1 MKTLTL
7 AQKIGQ
13 IPALEEELAYIC
25 KKAPE
30 KDKECA
36 SYSGKSNQYDPY
48 ENIEDEDDIFKN
60 VAELENTITT
70 AQVTMD
76 SAQSMLDVLQD
87 QIDSLSE
94 QIRERASSFAKE
106 YLAAAEQGQQ
116 EIEAV
121 NKEFEDKLETKDDGS
136 EPDRMVNNNR
146 RWCKKDGFLGI
157 GCREYSHEYKFDN
170 LKWTMARVMFGNGTS
185 NSEGAVDGEL
195 PGIVNDTID
204 ERWFKNNWS
213 QYPRKLSSVGVVR
226 KFVVANG
233 CLSAYGVADGV
244 SYA

>member
-1 MKTLTL
+1 MLQSHIDTFSDRIR
-7 AQKIGQ
+7 AR
-13 IPALEEELAYIC
+13 
-25 KKAPE
+25 APVF
-30 KDKECA
+30 A
-36 SYSGKSNQYDPY
+36 SD
-48 ENIEDEDDIFKN
+48 F
-60 VAELENTITT
+60 
-70 AQVTMD
+70 
-76 SAQSMLDVLQD
+76 
-87 QIDSLSE
+87 
-94 QIRERASSFAKE
+94 R
-106 YLAAAEQGQQ
+106 AAAGKDQQ
-116 EIEAV
+116 KFEPVIKNCEEIL
-121 NKEFEDKLETKDDGS
+121 KPRDDGIN
-136 EPDRMVNNNR
+136 PDRWFINIR

-233 CLSAYGVADGV
+233 CLSAYGVAGGGPNP
-244 SYA
+244 

>member
-1 MKTLTL
+1 MKKVKITVMKMACYQDLMEKYENPTL

-94 QIRERASSFAKE
+94 QIRERASRFAKE

-121 NKEFEDKLETKDDGS
+121 NKEFEDKLETKD
-136 EPDRMVNNNR
+136 
-146 RWCKKDGFLGI
+146 
-157 GCREYSHEYKFDN
+157 
-170 LKWTMARVMFGNGTS
+170 
-185 NSEGAVDGEL
+185 
-195 PGIVNDTID
+195 
-204 ERWFKNNWS
+204 
-213 QYPRKLSSVGVVR
+213 LS
-226 KFVVANG
+226 
-233 CLSAYGVADGV
+233 LIHI
-244 SYA
+244 

>member
-1 MKTLTL
+1 
-7 AQKIGQ
+7 
-13 IPALEEELAYIC
+13 
-25 KKAPE
+25 
-30 KDKECA
+30 
-36 SYSGKSNQYDPY
+36 
-48 ENIEDEDDIFKN
+48 
-60 VAELENTITT
+60 
-70 AQVTMD
+70 MD

-94 QIRERASSFAKE
+94 QIRERASRFAKE

-157 GCREYSHEYKFDN
+157 GCREYSNEYKFDN
-170 LKWTMARVMFGNGTS
+170 LKWTMARVMFGNGMS

-226 KFVVANG
+226 KFVVACGN
-233 CLSAYGVADGV
+233 CMADAGVPDKTNHIRRIV
-244 SYA
+244 